1 MVAIA
6 VFLTGCAQLP
16 RSGAIGVGPN
26 VQIESTDD
34 YLYYS
39 PSLPSPG
46 DSQQQIVTG
55 FLSAGNGPQNDY
67 EVARSYL
74 ANNFKSEWSASDEVL
89 VQQGATVFDLI
100 DESNARV
107 ELQVSATIDANGI
120 DNLAPFSFFNV
131 VSEDPPHIMFS
142 TVRTGNKNKDTLN
155 NILANQQ
162 FVVNLVTEDVVE
174 QMNTT
179 SQPVAAD
186 VNEFELANVTPI
198 ESIYI
203 KPKRVKESLVQFECE
218 MVHHYF
224 IEKHQNGGACI
235 IIGKIIT
242 MHIDDSILM
251 ENHKIDLEKYKPVA
265 RLAGSNYSKLGEIF
279 SIKR

>member
-1 MVAIA
+1 MQFDIQNTDSSALYK
-6 VFLTGCAQLP
+6 FLTGTVIP
-16 RSGAIGVGPN
+16 RPIAWV
-26 VQIESTDD
+26 
-34 YLYYS
+34 
-39 PSLPSPG
+39 
-46 DSQQQIVTG
+46 
-55 FLSAGNGPQNDY
+55 
-67 EVARSYL
+67 
-74 ANNFKSEWSASDEVL
+74 
-89 VQQGATVFDLI
+89 
-100 DESNARV
+100 
-107 ELQVSATIDANGI
+107 ATIDDNGI

-162 FVVNLVTEDVVE
+162 FVVNLVTEDVVD

-179 SQPVAAD
+179 SQSVAAD
-186 VNEFELANVTPI
+186 INEFELANVTPI